1 MKTDKNEPDIV
12 DLEIE
17 KEDLLDDLL
26 EEDFE
31 DDFKSIQKH
40 TEKIGEYLT
49 YIEGLVNDLTE
60 IELKIKTA
68 KNKKNKKLK
77 KLIKQW
83 KKGDYVRVCF
93 REVFYT
99 GLVIRYKNEKETVIL
114 FDDDNEVT
122 TVEDKSIEFFEA

>member
-1 MKTDKNEPDIV
+1 MKMDKNELDIV

-17 KEDLLDDLL
+17 KEDILDDLL

-68 KNKKNKKLK
+68 KNKKLK
-77 KLIKQW
+77 KIIKQW

-93 REVFYT
+93 SEGFYT
-99 GLVIRYKNEKETVIL
+99 GLVVKYKNEKETVIL